1 MCAKSL
7 QWYLTL
13 CDAIDCSPPGSFD
26 HGILQA
32 GILEQVV
39 MPFSRGIF
47 PTQGSNLSL
56 LCLWQWEAGSLPL
69 VPPGK
74 PAAPEVAK
82 IQFGS
87 RALRLSV
94 RHQGYLRCA
103 RIGQRR
109 IFLPIVIIFMTNFPS
124 PPGFTT
130 KSKEPQVLQKNTQ
143 NGKSTH

>member
-13 CDAIDCSPPGSFD
+13 CDAMGCSLPGSSD

-47 PTQGSNLSL
+47 PIQGSNPSL
-56 LCLWQWEAGSLPL
+56 LCLWHWETGSLLL

-74 PAAPEVAK
+74 PAAAAAAAAAAK
-82 IQFGS
+82 LLES
-87 RALRLSV
+87 CPTLRDPMD
-94 RHQGYLRCA
+94 C
-103 RIGQRR
+103 
-109 IFLPIVIIFMTNFPS
+109 S
-124 PPGFTT
+124 PPGSSVQGIF
-130 KSKEPQVLQKNTQ
+130 QARRVLEWGAIAFSLGSLLPLKLPRF
-143 NGKSTH
+143 SLALVH